1 MSEDGWRYLHRG
13 LAPLAPLLA
22 RGDVTDLYVNR
33 PGEVWIETLDG
44 ATERLDVPVL
54 DAAALRRL
62 VEQVAA
68 FAHQGISR
76 AHPLLSATL
85 PGGERMQVIAPPATR
100 GALALAI
107 RRPVVADLSLD
118 DLATAG
124 AFAPLADARAAV
136 PVEAALDELRARGDI
151 ARLLRAAVRGRRN
164 ILVSGGTSSGKTA
177 FLDAL
182 LREIPPHERLITI
195 EDVPELRPP
204 HANHVGLVAV
214 RGALGEAEVSA
225 DDLVTA
231 ALRMRPDR
239 IILGELRGGEAFAFL
254 RAINTGHPGSMAT
267 VHADSAA
274 GAVEQIAL
282 LVLQGGTRLCRADV
296 LDYVRGAIHV
306 FVQLGRVDGRRVVT
320 ELVVR

>member
-33 PGEVWIETLDG
+33 PSEVWIETLDG
-44 ATERLDVPVL
+44 ATERLDVPAL

-124 AFAPLADARAAV
+124 AFAPLVDARAAV

-182 LREIPPHERLITI
+182 LREIPPDERLITI